1 MILTTVAAWSFVII
15 WSTGFIVARQI
26 ADDADPNLFL
36 SVRFALVALLFALYG
51 KIKCAQWPDIPTS
64 FRLIGVGA
72 LLSGLYLGPGFWAV
86 AQGLQPGI
94 MALIGTLQPPL
105 TALLAWRFLSEKPS
119 SWTFIGL
126 LIGMTGVAL
135 AVSPTLQG
143 DTAAGIKALPVIVL
157 LAAVVSILS
166 LTAGTLLQRS
176 SVSKISIA
184 PACALQNA
192 GGFLVV
198 GVLALLLGES
208 RLTIDTKTMAA
219 LAYAVVVLS
228 VGGFTLLIWLV
239 RTGGATRSS
248 SLLFLAP
255 PLASI
260 IAWYLYDD
268 QLAPIQIIGFIITLV
283 GVWLARK

>member
-1 MILTTVAAWSFVII
+1 M
-15 WSTGFIVARQI
+15 ARQI

-36 SVRFALVALLFALYG
+36 SLRFAIVALLFAVYCQ
-51 KIKCAQWPDIPTS
+51 IRRAQWPDISTS
-64 FRLIGVGA
+64 IRLMGVGA

-86 AQGLQPGI
+86 AQGLQPGV

-119 SWTFIGL
+119 PWTFIGL
-126 LIGMTGVAL
+126 LVGMIGVAL

-143 DTAAGIKALPVIVL
+143 DTAAGIKALPIIVL

-166 LTAGTLLQRS
+166 VTAGTLLQRS

-198 GVLALLLGES
+198 GLLAILLGES
-208 RLTIDTKTMAA
+208 RLPMDTKTMAA
-219 LAYAVVVLS
+219 LA
-228 VGGFTLLIWLV
+228 
-239 RTGGATRSS
+239 
-248 SLLFLAP
+248 
-255 PLASI
+255 
-260 IAWYLYDD
+260 
-268 QLAPIQIIGFIITLV
+268 
-283 GVWLARK
+283 